1 MPPPPLIALRG
12 ATLGFGGRPLFAGLD
27 VALAPGDRACLVG
40 RNGSG
45 KSTLL
50 MALAGQVELDAG
62 ARFLQPGTR
71 IGYLP
76 QTADLSGFATV
87 LDYVAAG
94 LPPDQAGETF
104 RAEAALAPLGLDPG
118 RDPRPLSGGE
128 ARRAALA
135 RALAADPEVLLLDEP
150 TNHLDLPAIEGLE
163 QTLAGF
169 RGALLVVSH
178 DRTFLSRVSNRT
190 LWLDRG
196 RLLVRDHGFAGFD
209 EWAEAVY
216 AAEERAEARL
226 DKRIAAET
234 HWLREGLT
242 ARRRRNQGRVR
253 ALQQMRADRR
263 EHQGRQGTAKL
274 DPAEATAGGRLVIE
288 AEDIAK
294 RFPGSDGTGETVI
307 VCGFS
312 SRIQRG
318 DRIGVIGPNGAGKT
332 TLVRILIGDI
342 PPDRGT
348 VRLGA
353 NIEPAYFDQR
363 RAALDPETSLRRVL
377 DPAGGEQVFVGGRPR
392 HVAGYLRDF
401 LFDPARLDSPVKS
414 LSGGERNRLLLA
426 RLFARPSNLLV
437 LDEPTN
443 DLDMDTLDL
452 LEDVLGD
459 YGGTLILVSHDRDF
473 LDRLVT
479 SVIAVEGGGDV
490 AEYVG
495 GYSDYARQR
504 PAAPPSAT
512 APSAAP
518 PSAAG
523 PSATAPSAA
532 GRAKETAPR
541 PRTAPRKLGYKQ
553 QRELDELPGRIEAL
567 TAEAAALEAA
577 LADAELYTRAPN
589 VFAAKTSRLNAVQAE
604 LAAAEERWL
613 ELAELAER
621 LGSA

>member
-1 MPPPPLIALRG
+1 MPPPPPLIALRG
-12 ATLGFGGRPLFAGLD
+12 AALGFGGRPLFAGLD
-27 VALAPGDRACLVG
+27 MALAAGDRACLVG

-45 KSTLL
+45 KSSLL
-50 MALAGQVELDAG
+50 MALAGRIELDAG
-62 ARFLQPGTR
+62 DRFVQPGTR
-71 IGYLP
+71 IGYLS
-76 QTADLSGFATV
+76 QAADLSGFDTV

-104 RAEAALAPLGLDPG
+104 RAEAALAPLGLDPR

-135 RALAADPEVLLLDEP
+135 RALAGDPEVLLLDEP
-150 TNHLDLPAIEGLE
+150 TNHLDLPTIEGLE
-163 QTLAGF
+163 ETLAGF
-169 RGALLVVSH
+169 RGALLTVSH
-178 DRTFLSRVSNRT
+178 DRAFLTRVSNRT

-196 RLLVRDHGFAGFD
+196 RLLVREHGFAGFD

-216 AAEERAEARL
+216 ADEERAEARL

-253 ALQQMRADRR
+253 ALQQMRAERR
-263 EHQGRQGTAKL
+263 ERQGRQGTAKL
-274 DPAEATAGGRLVIE
+274 DPAEAAAGGKLVIE

-294 RFPGSDGTGETVI
+294 SFPAGTGTGETV
-307 VCGFS
+307 VARGFS
-312 SRIQRG
+312 TRIQRG

-332 TLVRILIGDI
+332 TLVRMLIGDI

-353 NIEPAYFDQR
+353 TIAPAYFDQR
-363 RAALDPETSLRRVL
+363 RAALDPEESLRRVL
-377 DPAGGEQVFVGGRPR
+377 DPAGGEQVMVGGRPR

-401 LFDPARLDSPVKS
+401 LFDPSRLDSPVKS

-495 GYSDYARQR
+495 GYSDYVRQR
-504 PAAPPSAT
+504 PARPA
-512 APSAAP
+512 AAP
-518 PSAAG
+518 VP
-523 PSATAPSAA
+523 A
-532 GRAKETAPR
+532 GRTKEAAPR
-541 PRTAPRKLGYKQ
+541 PKTAPRKLGYKQ
-553 QRELDELPGRIEAL
+553 QRELEELPSRIEAL
-567 TAEAAALEAA
+567 TAEVAALEAA
-577 LADAELYTRAPN
+577 LADAALYTRDPDR
-589 VFAAKTSRLNAVQAE
+589 FAAKTDRLAAAQAD
-604 LAAAEERWL
+604 LTAAEERWL